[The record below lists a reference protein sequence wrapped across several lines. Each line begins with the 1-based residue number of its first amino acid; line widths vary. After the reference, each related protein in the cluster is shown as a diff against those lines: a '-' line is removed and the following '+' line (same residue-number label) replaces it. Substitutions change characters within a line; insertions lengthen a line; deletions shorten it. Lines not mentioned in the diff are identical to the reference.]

1 MQTIL
6 RFIFLR
12 CLLPLWPCSIRH
24 CKQQSFVNFWEILR
38 PTCTNFRYL
47 LNHFV
52 AQKLQN
58 CLEFTRLSSIK
69 YFFVSVW
76 GVVRSWF
83 VRHYKDKNFNDHSNF
98 FPQIFP
104 LRDEKVQKF
113 LPNSCIKISPPKTG
127 GRVVIFHNPNFV
139 STSITPLSLRHQ
151 PGEPTQTVHLNFV
164 SESLVRTFEI

>member
-1 MQTIL
+1 M
-6 RFIFLR
+6 RFFQHGTPQKVPQWNLFDVNNCNLLYKGSQEVPKKLCKLFFVLFFYDVYCPCDHVRYVIANSKVSSIFE
-12 CLLPLWPCSIRH
+12 
-24 CKQQSFVNFWEILR
+24 NFLR

-113 LPNSCIKISPPKTG
+113 LPNSCIKISPPPPKQG
-127 GRVVIFHNPNFV
+127 VVW
-139 STSITPLSLRHQ
+139 
-151 PGEPTQTVHLNFV
+151 
-164 SESLVRTFEI
+164 